1 MPTIPNPLT
10 HPKSGSFFVR
20 VSEILKQVQDDT
32 TLVPVIPHVISHAIT
47 HVIPHVIPH
56 VISHVI
62 PHAIPH
68 VIPHVMLNL
77 FQHLKTSI
85 YINDPIPLTYPKSGS
100 FFICV
105 SEILK
110 QVQEDDYD
118 EILIQ
123 VQDIGFIK
131 HFWYE

>member
-32 TLVPVIPHVISHAIT
+32 TLVPVIPH
-47 HVIPHVIPH
+47 
-56 VISHVI
+56 
-62 PHAIPH
+62 AIPH
-68 VIPHVMLNL
+68 VMPHVMPPVMLNL

-85 YINDPIPLTYPKSGS
+85 YINDPIPLTYPKSCS
-100 FFICV
+100 FFVRV

-110 QVQEDDYD
+110 QVLEDDYD

-123 VQDIGFIK
+123 DQDIGFIK